1 MFSKFQSSP
10 GPGGDSGRYPAQSN
24 PARYC
29 TVNGDAQAGGV
40 WSPNPKA
47 LLDCFPHQEPAAPVC
62 DWYRIVDALVGIES
76 QDLRFKSR
84 FRQLY
89 GEFLCHP
96 PRVSDRVQ
104 QIYCRVQVSDGVSTH
119 LVTITTPEK
128 VEIVDFLLNLYRD
141 RGYAE
146 MHDSP
151 ADWRSLGFAR
161 SGHPLLI
168 SKGAQVFV
176 DAGQPWQALI
186 ATCVINLA
194 MRMQSELL
202 FFHAATVGIGGAGVL
217 MAGDKGAGKS
227 TLSMALAA
235 QGNEFFGDEV
245 AAVRSQTLELAPFR
259 RAVSVRPGPQAPR
272 VEKILGQ
279 TACFTEKFPDGTNRR
294 RAEASKLF
302 PRKVADSLPLRWVFF
317 LRSFEDRPRAEA
329 FVPRANDLRLLA
341 PLPCTFLGASPAVT
355 MMRVAKIL
363 SKVNCYFLHPGL
375 PEETARLVEGIVRA
389 G

>member
-1 MFSKFQSSP
+1 VYSKCQWSP
-10 GPGGDSGRYPAQSN
+10 GPGGDSGRFLARSN

-29 TVNGDAQAGGV
+29 TVNGDARVGGV
-40 WSPNPKA
+40 WSPNPQA
-47 LLDCFPHQEPAAPVC
+47 LLDCFPHQESAAPVC
-62 DWYRIVDALVGIES
+62 DWYRIVDSLVGIES
-76 QDLRFKSR
+76 QDLRFQSR

-89 GEFLCHP
+89 GEFLCSP
-96 PRVSDRVQ
+96 PRIVDRVE
-104 QIYCRVQVSDGVSTH
+104 QIHCRVQVSDGASTE

-128 VEIVDFLLNLYRD
+128 VEMVDFILDLYRD
-141 RGYAE
+141 RGYVE
-146 MHDSP
+146 MHDGP
-151 ADWRSLGFAR
+151 ADWRSVGLAR
-161 SGHPLLI
+161 SGQPLLI
-168 SKGAQVFV
+168 SKGAQLLV
-176 DAGQPWQALI
+176 DTAQPWQPLI
-186 ATCVINLA
+186 ATCVMNLA
-194 MRMQSELL
+194 MRVQSELL

-217 MAGDKGAGKS
+217 MTGDKGAGKS
-227 TLSMALAA
+227 TLSMALGA
-235 QGNEFFGDEV
+235 QGHEFFGDEV
-245 AAVRSQTLELAPFR
+245 AAVRWQTLELAPFR

-279 TACFTEKFPDGTNRR
+279 TAYFSEKFPDGTIRR

-363 SKVNCYFLHPGL
+363 SQVNCYFLHPGL